1 MKIIL
6 KLDIKYLGIK
16 NDIIDVKPGYAR
28 NYLIPK
34 KMAIV
39 ATLSNI
45 KNIKENIKHSK
56 DRDIRIYE
64 NAQKIIDKINKIN
77 LKIFIKKSE
86 KDKIFGSV
94 TIVQIL
100 DALKSYDISLNKKNI
115 VLNDPIKTIGF
126 HKVKLSLHSN
136 IIYYL
141 NFEVI

>member
-16 NDIIDVKPGYAR
+16 NDIIDVKSGYAR

-56 DRDIRIYE
+56 DRDVRIYE

-94 TIVQIL
+94 TIIQIL

-115 VLNDPIKTIGF
+115 ILNDPIKTIGF

>member
-45 KNIKENIKHSK
+45 KNIKENIRHSK
-56 DRDIRIYE
+56 DRDVRIYE

-94 TIVQIL
+94 TTVQVL

-115 VLNDPIKTIGF
+115 ILNDPIKTIGF
-126 HKVKLSLHSN
+126 HKVKLNLHSN

>member
-16 NDIIDVKPGYAR
+16 NDIIDVKSGYAR

-56 DRDIRIYE
+56 DRDVRIYE

>member
-56 DRDIRIYE
+56 DRDVRIYE

>member
-56 DRDIRIYE
+56 DRDVRIYE

-94 TIVQIL
+94 TIIQIL

-115 VLNDPIKTIGF
+115 ILNDPIKTIGF

>member
-56 DRDIRIYE
+56 DRDVRIYE

-77 LKIFIKKSE
+77 FRDAFSHLKKKSNS
-86 KDKIFGSV
+86 DIMFLRFFCVPGSPGPS
-94 TIVQIL
+94 
-100 DALKSYDISLNKKNI
+100 K
-115 VLNDPIKTIGF
+115 
-126 HKVKLSLHSN
+126 
-136 IIYYL
+136 
-141 NFEVI
+141 